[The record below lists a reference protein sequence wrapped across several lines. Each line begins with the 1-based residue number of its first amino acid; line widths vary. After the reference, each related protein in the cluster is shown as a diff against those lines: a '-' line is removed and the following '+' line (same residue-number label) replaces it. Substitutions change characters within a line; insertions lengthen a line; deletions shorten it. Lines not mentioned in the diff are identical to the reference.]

1 MCVEGYWKK
10 ICFVLVVGE
19 FINKRDVVQ
28 RVNLGQSFSFQCPQ
42 HEASFGVTF
51 TWEGGSQKIQFS
63 RNKRRAISPVGGL
76 YIMYV
81 IQEDIDEI
89 EENNGIKCKISG
101 AGTYYRSGS
110 LKLDKSNT
118 QQTGNEKAE

>member
-19 FINKRDVVQ
+19 FINTRDVVQ
-28 RVNLGQSFSFQCPQ
+28 RVNLGQSFSFQCPE
-42 HEASFGVTF
+42 HKASFGVTF
-51 TWEGGSQKIQFS
+51 TWEGSQAIQFS

-81 IQEDIDEI
+81 TQKDIDEI
-89 EENNGIKCKISG
+89 EENNGIMCRISG

-110 LKLDKSNT
+110 LKLEKSNT